1 MRQILL
7 LRGINVGAR
16 NRIPMPSLREQLT
29 GAGFTDVRT
38 YIQSGNV
45 VLSSDSEPDQL
56 ARECERHV
64 AEGFGLSIDVLART
78 DGELSEVVRRN
89 PLAGVAVEP
98 KRYQV
103 TFCSAEPDAGLIA
116 QLGALATPSEKLVAA
131 GREIYAWHPDGVAR
145 SKLWAALAGRKLGVT
160 ATSRNWSTVT
170 TLLAMAQE

>member
-7 LRGINVGAR
+7 LRGINVGSR
-16 NRIPMPSLREQLT
+16 NRIPMPALRERLIA
-29 GAGFTDVRT
+29 AGFTDVRT

-45 VLSSDSEPDQL
+45 VLSSDAPPDEL
-56 ARECERHV
+56 ARECERHL

-78 DGELSEVVRRN
+78 SDELSEIVRRN
-89 PLAGVAVEP
+89 ALGGVAVEP

-103 TFCSAEPDAGLIA
+103 TFCSAEPDAGLLS
-116 QLGALATPSEKLVAA
+116 QLQALAAPMEKLVAV

-145 SKLWAALAGRKLGVT
+145 SKLWAALGGRKLGVT

-170 TLLAMAQE
+170 TLHAMAQE